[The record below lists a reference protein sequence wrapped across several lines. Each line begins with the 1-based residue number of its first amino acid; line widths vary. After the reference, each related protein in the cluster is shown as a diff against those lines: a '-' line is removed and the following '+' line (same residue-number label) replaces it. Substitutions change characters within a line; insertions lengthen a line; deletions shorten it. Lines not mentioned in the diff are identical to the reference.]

1 MDTARFEE
9 LKKKRFEEG
18 LTTEEA
24 EELGRMFAEQ
34 EGAEYQSAQEYRAE
48 LESEGEKEGG
58 EKPEAGLE
66 AEPETLNRE
75 AESEEMAAQDRPAGT
90 REPIGAEHEDTKGMR

>member
-18 LTTEEA
+18 LTSAEA

-34 EGAEYQSAQEYRAE
+34 EGAEYQSAEEYRAE
-48 LESEGEKEGG
+48 LESEGQKE
-58 EKPEAGLE
+58 EADKPEAGLE
-66 AEPETLNRE
+66 VEPESLNRE
-75 AESEEMAAQDRPAGT
+75 AESEEMAPGDRAAGT
-90 REPIGAEHEDTKGMR
+90 RDPIGADHEE